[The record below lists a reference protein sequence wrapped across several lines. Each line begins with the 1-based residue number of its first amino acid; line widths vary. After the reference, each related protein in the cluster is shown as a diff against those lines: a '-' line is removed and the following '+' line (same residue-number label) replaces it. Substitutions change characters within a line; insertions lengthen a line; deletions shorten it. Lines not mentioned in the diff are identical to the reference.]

1 MQIQKLTAV
10 PSTPT
15 EPNALFL
22 VSVAGTPEHFELYA
36 SSKDGSQ
43 LKRLPNKT
51 DIEAIIKAQ
60 LAGIGKYKVVANI
73 SERDGLPE
81 GDKSSVYVKDATA
94 DGTVKTGGAFYL
106 YDTTAQAWIKVS
118 EAESLDV
125 SLSWDS
131 LTGKPTSSP
140 SQIDN
145 AVNNAHTHSNQSE
158 LNKIGQDEH
167 GNLTYDGKSVGGVK
181 LTANW

>member
-22 VSVAGTPEHFELYA
+22 VAVGTSQDHFELYA

-43 LKRLPNKT
+43 LKRLLNKT
-51 DIEAIIKAQ
+51 DIEAIVKAQ
-60 LAGIGKYKVVANI
+60 LAGVGKYKVVADIN
-73 SERDGLPE
+73 ERDGL
-81 GDKSSVYVKDATA
+81 GDADKSSVYVKDATA
-94 DGTVKTGGAFYL
+94 DSTVKAGGAFYL
-106 YDTTAQAWIKVS
+106 YDTATTSWIKVS

-125 SLSWDS
+125 SLSWDG

-140 SQIDN
+140 SQIDS
-145 AVNNAHTHSNQSE
+145 AVGQAHTHANQTQ
-158 LNKIGQDEH
+158 LDKIGQDEH
-167 GNLTYDGKSVGGVK
+167 GNLTYDDKPVGGVK
-181 LTANW
+181 VVANW

>member
-10 PSTPT
+10 PSTPA

-22 VSVAGTPEHFELYA
+22 VSVTGTPEHFELYA

-43 LKRLPNKT
+43 LKRLLGKA
-51 DIEAIIKAQ
+51 DIEAIVKAQ
-60 LAGIGKYKVVANI
+60 LAGVGKYKVVSDI

-81 GDKSSVYVKDATA
+81 MDKSSVYVKDATA
-94 DGTVKTGGAFYL
+94 DGTVKAGGAFYL
-106 YDTTAQAWIKVS
+106 YDGATTSWIKVS

-125 SLSWDS
+125 ALSWDS
-131 LTGKPTSSP
+131 LTGKPNSSA

-145 AVNNAHTHSNQSE
+145 AVSQAHTHSNQSE
-158 LNKIGQDEH
+158 LDKIGQDEH
-167 GNLTYDGKSVGGVK
+167 GNLTYDSKPVGGVK